1 MAVHRKLNNIDNSGF
16 GPNSNVEGGRLTNKD
31 GTTNLTKTGIPF
43 WERISLYHTLLRMTQ
58 AKFWFIIIVFYT
70 SINLFFATVYFTIGV
85 DKLMGIPTDG
95 SKAIQFL
102 NAFFFSS
109 QTLTTVGYGHV
120 APASIATSAVASIES
135 FVGILAFAL
144 VTGMLYGRFTR
155 PRAYLM
161 FSPNALVAPYRGG
174 RALMM
179 RMATYKNN
187 HLTDAEVLITAAI
200 HINEDGK
207 DVTRF
212 YPLKLEFSKVNS
224 LALSWTVV
232 HPIDEQSPLYA
243 YSQQDILDSRLELI
257 VAVKAFDDH
266 FSNTVQQRT
275 SYHISEILYGAKFL
289 PMFRRAE
296 DGSNTILELD
306 KINLHESVKLPEP
319 EVSLAELDTA
329 D

>member
-1 MAVHRKLNNIDNSGF
+1 MAVHRKLKNIDNSGF

-31 GTTNLTKTGIPF
+31 GSTNLTKTGMPF
-43 WERISLYHTLLRMTQ
+43 WARISLYHTLLRMSQ
-58 AKFWFIIIVFYT
+58 AKFWLIILLFYT
-70 SINLFFATVYFTIGV
+70 SINLFFATVYYLVGV
-85 DKLMGIPTDG
+85 DKLMGISTEG
-95 SKAIQFL
+95 SEAMHFL

-120 APASIATSAVASIES
+120 APNSISTSAIASIES

-155 PRAYLM
+155 PRAYLL
-161 FSPNALVAPYRGG
+161 FSPNTLVAPFRGG
-174 RALMM
+174 RALML

-187 HLTDAEVLITAAI
+187 HLTDAEVLITMAI
-200 HINEDGK
+200 HINENGK

-212 YPLKLEFSKVNS
+212 YPLELEYSKVNS

-232 HPIDEQSPLYA
+232 HPINEQSPIYG
-243 YSQQDILDSRLELI
+243 YSEQEIHDSRLELI

-275 SYHISEILYGAKFL
+275 SYHVSELIYGARFL
-289 PMFRRAE
+289 PMFRRSE
-296 DGSNTILELD
+296 NGSNTILELD
-306 KINLHESVKLPEP
+306 KINLHEKVGLPEP
-319 EVSLAELDTA
+319 ELVVA
-329 D
+329 DSEAMA